1 MSHPLSPF
9 RFCPVCGAHAFA
21 CHDARSLR
29 CASCGFTL
37 YANASASTVAVIV
50 DEALRL
56 LCVRRER
63 EPARG
68 TLDLPGGFVDPGETL
83 EAGCLREVRE
93 ETGLDVRVVRYLFSL
108 TNVYPFSGL
117 DVHTTDSFFLCR
129 PTDPRAIANV
139 RAADDATDA
148 QWVPLD
154 AVQPALFGLSSVRRG
169 MERLLADRWWTED
182 GERHHGR

>member
-1 MSHPLSPF
+1 MPHPLLPF
-9 RFCPVCGAHAFA
+9 LYCPVCGARAFA
-21 CHDARSLR
+21 VHDARSRR
-29 CASCGFTL
+29 CMSCGFTL

-50 DEALRL
+50 DAAGRL

-93 ETGLDVRVVRYLFSL
+93 ETGLDVRIERYLFSL

-129 PTDPRAIANV
+129 PTDPLSAATV
-139 RAADDATDA
+139 RAADDAADA
-148 QWVPLD
+148 RWIAPDNLE
-154 AVQPALFGLSSVRRG
+154 PALFGLRSIRCGV
-169 MERLLADRWWTED
+169 ERLLADRRWLE
-182 GERHHGR
+182 